1 MDRFREDRNRAQT
14 CGDFEGEMEPE
25 YDVVDDQEEV
35 HSVRIFPARPIND
48 EREYADRDVQWP
60 SAAQNLSSVSTR
72 RPLPPRCPPRD
83 TPQNKVPVV
92 NRDIKP
98 GRRKVKP
105 DRRPPP
111 VEPEEQVNVCH
122 SRRSSSPLPP
132 SPLDVS
138 NNLAGLAVRETCRS
152 EQMRNTE
159 KADFRSHA
167 RSPQSTIDVP
177 GMLNHQRHSL
187 DLETHDLEI
196 RSHQHVEGM
205 GSRRHHHEWP
215 QTKEDIDQNDF
226 VPMDKPKT
234 YCEEDWYVGQCN
246 RTDAEHALHLV
257 NKDGA
262 YLVRDCSNN
271 TNSEPLVLV
280 VFHEKK
286 VYNVKIRF
294 IGSLRKYALGT
305 GQRSNDMFESV
316 AGIIKFH
323 SIFPITL
330 VSGRNTASSK
340 CPENC
345 VLTCP
350 ITKSDVVQL
359 LQ

>member
-1 MDRFREDRNRAQT
+1 
-14 CGDFEGEMEPE
+14 MEPE

-60 SAAQNLSSVSTR
+60 SAAQNLSSVSAR
-72 RPLPPRCPPRD
+72 RPLPRCPPRD

-111 VEPEEQVNVCH
+111 VEPEEQVNICH

-152 EQMRNTE
+152 DRQMRNTE

-196 RSHQHVEGM
+196 RSHQHGWGPDVITMSGL
-205 GSRRHHHEWP
+205 
-215 QTKEDIDQNDF
+215 
-226 VPMDKPKT
+226 KPKKT
-234 YCEEDWYVGQCN
+234 LIKMILFLWTSLKPTARKTGMLD
-246 RTDAEHALHLV
+246 
-257 NKDGA
+257 
-262 YLVRDCSNN
+262 
-271 TNSEPLVLV
+271 
-280 VFHEKK
+280 
-286 VYNVKIRF
+286 NVI
-294 IGSLRKYALGT
+294 A
-305 GQRSNDMFESV
+305 Q
-316 AGIIKFH
+316 
-323 SIFPITL
+323 TL
-330 VSGRNTASSK
+330 ST
-340 CPENC
+340 PY
-345 VLTCP
+345 TW
-350 ITKSDVVQL
+350 
-359 LQ
+359 

>member
-1 MDRFREDRNRAQT
+1 QDRFREDRNRAQT

-48 EREYADRDVQWP
+48 EREYAVCTSPFSQFGIL
-60 SAAQNLSSVSTR
+60 NLGSIAVSF
-72 RPLPPRCPPRD
+72 PDGQLPCPHY
-83 TPQNKVPVV
+83 TFPVV

-111 VEPEEQVNVCH
+111 VEPEEQVNH

-226 VPMDKPKT
+226 VPMDKPKQT